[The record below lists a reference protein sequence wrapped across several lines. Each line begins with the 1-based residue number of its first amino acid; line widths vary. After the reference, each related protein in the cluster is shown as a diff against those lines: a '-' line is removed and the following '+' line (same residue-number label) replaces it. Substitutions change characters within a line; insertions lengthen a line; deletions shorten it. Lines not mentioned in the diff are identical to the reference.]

1 MFSGS
6 LGRPGPKHSTSVPFS
21 AEVAVPLSVDVKEEA
36 LVPNPAP
43 GLAVKGLPGP
53 QVDVALAVLCERT
66 HSLLPF
72 ILQMVTPFASPVT
85 VHLKLKVSL
94 GQV

>member
-1 MFSGS
+1 MFTGS
-6 LGRPGPKHSTSVPFS
+6 LGRSGPKHSTSVPFS
-21 AEVAVPLSVDVKEEA
+21 AGVAVPLSVDVKKVA
-36 LVPNPAP
+36 AVPNPAP
-43 GLAVKGLPGP
+43 GLAVKGLPGL

-72 ILQMVTPFASPVT
+72 TLQMVTPFASPVT
-85 VHLKLKVSL
+85 VHLKLKLSP